1 MSNNKEWHLGDIKN
15 SKNIAVLE
23 ILKEYVPSYAKHM
36 FSSNMV
42 LQAFYMSDKGG
53 INPLNMP
60 ICKVCAR
67 PGVGV
72 DDPSFKGPSFKLNEL
87 TGEVTKRINC
97 YCDLHGATYDTKD
110 LRSYLIED
118 LGMNPKIVF
127 QMEVILYGSIENFK
141 RGLE

>member
-1 MSNNKEWHLGDIKN
+1 MPSEKRWTLDDTTN
-15 SKNIAVLE
+15 SKNLAVLE
-23 ILKEYVPSYAKHM
+23 ILRQYVPSYAKHM
-36 FSSNMV
+36 FSSNRV
-42 LQAFYMSDKGG
+42 VEAFYRSDKGG
-53 INPLNMP
+53 INPLEMP
-60 ICKVCAR
+60 VCGKCYR

-72 DDPSFKGPSFKLNEL
+72 GDPSFKGPSFKVNEV

-127 QMEVILYGSIENFK
+127 QMEVILYGGMEKFK
-141 RGLE
+141 GR